1 MEQLIAIVMPITIIT
16 LVVITIRSA
25 VRRQKRFRQ
34 EMQRIGY
41 TALEHFDPSLQEKLV
56 RLLRK
61 NARTV
66 RFRNIYSYSR
76 MNFTF
81 YRFEVYRGNNDNHP
95 AYAVVARN
103 LHLPRFAA
111 VPKIDLPGIL
121 GKLWKKMLQH
131 IAGGRDLTEI
141 QMAKNKQF
149 SDKYLLFATDPD
161 TVYGSIP
168 DSAWGKLAALP
179 KTLMLDVVDDL
190 IVFQELIIS
199 AKAARQAAKDPT
211 QQLKAAADL
220 GDRIYSCLRDA
231 RPVERSFSSAE
242 ATTN

>member
-1 MEQLIAIVMPITIIT
+1 MEQVIPIMIPIAVVTLFVII
-16 LVVITIRSA
+16 IRSA
-25 VRRQKRFRQ
+25 IRRQKEFRQ
-34 EMQRIGY
+34 EMQRLGY
-41 TALEHFDPSLQEKLV
+41 TALEHFDPSLHEKLV

-61 NARTV
+61 HARTV
-66 RFRNIYSYSR
+66 RFGNIYSYSR

-81 YRFEVYRGNNDNHP
+81 YRFDVNRGSNDNHA

-111 VPKIDLPGIL
+111 VPKIDLPGFL
-121 GKLWKKMLQH
+121 GSIWKKMLRH
-131 IAGGRDLTEI
+131 MAGGRDLTEVEVT
-141 QMAKNKQF
+141 KNPQF
-149 SDKYLLFATDPD
+149 SDKYLLFASDPD
-161 TVYGSIP
+161 AVRGSIP

-179 KTLMLDVVDDL
+179 KTLMLDVFEDI

-199 AKAARQAAKDPT
+199 AKASRQAAKEPM

-231 RPVERSFSSAE
+231 RPAVESFSSMPA
-242 ATTN
+242 ATD